1 MFTKTKLFLGIF
13 ILITLTALVVGTL
26 SLPDRS
32 KPQAGQYQSTEYPA
46 TISAAVNGCGN
57 IFLFHPDKKWYG
69 TIPSSVTQA
78 AKDDNVPVAPVLV
91 PVYGYMS
98 PEAFPADQVGSYD
111 KTFAGFSRQ
120 DINRALWDGYRIIWY
135 SPSISEP
142 NFTILRNFVN
152 KTNSVKPTLILLPYN
167 FKNKAIPLGRDY
179 AYSSWDASQS
189 CRKFTSTDFNS
200 FTQFANEKVS
210 SRGKPPVAPLAPYGG
225 LYPIEPK
232 YNPGK

>member
-13 ILITLTALVVGTL
+13 VLITLSALIVGTL

-32 KPQAGQYQSTEYPA
+32 KPQPGQYQSTEYPA

-69 TIPSSVTQA
+69 TIPASLPQA
-78 AKDDNVPVAPVLV
+78 APDDNLPVAPVLV
-91 PVYGYMS
+91 PVYGFMS
-98 PEAFPADQVGSYD
+98 AKDFSVDKIGVYD
-111 KTFAGFSRQ
+111 KNFAGFPRQ
-120 DINRALWDGYRIIWY
+120 DINRALWDGYKIIWY
-135 SPSISEP
+135 MPDISNVNYTILKNFVERANSGKPSIM
-142 NFTILRNFVN
+142 
-152 KTNSVKPTLILLPYN
+152 LLPYKFN
-167 FKNKAIPLGRDY
+167 GKEIPLKRQY

-189 CRKFTSTDFNS
+189 CQKFNSTDFNS
-200 FTQFANEKVS
+200 FLTFAKKMVP

-232 YNPGK
+232 YNP